1 MHIRPCAASLCL
13 ALVLASAPALAEQ
26 GAELTAVPAVN
37 LQNYLGQWYEIARLP
52 RFFQRHCVSDT
63 VALYRARTDK
73 AIDVVNTCRTK
84 DGDIQQVRGLA
95 EPVAGS
101 GNAKL
106 EVTILPPFSVD
117 YWIIGLAP
125 DYSWSVVGSPSRKS
139 LWILARTP
147 TLPPTELEKAKA
159 IARDKGFA
167 VEDLLYTPHSAAAAA
182 IH

>member
-1 MHIRPCAASLCL
+1 VHLPACASSLCL
-13 ALVLASAPALAEQ
+13 AAALACAPAWAGQ
-26 GAELTAVPAVN
+26 DAELTTVPAVN
-37 LQNYLGQWYEIARLP
+37 LQSYLGKWYEIARLP

-63 VALYRARTDK
+63 VALYRARPDK
-73 AIDVVNTCRTK
+73 AIDVINACRTK
-84 DGDIQQVRGLA
+84 NGDIQEVRGLA

-106 EVTILPPFSVD
+106 QVTILPPFSGD

-147 TLPPTELEKAKA
+147 SLPPAELEKAKA
-159 IARDKGFA
+159 IARDKGYA
-167 VEDLLYTPHSAAAAA
+167 VQDLRYTPQSGSAAS
-182 IH
+182 IR